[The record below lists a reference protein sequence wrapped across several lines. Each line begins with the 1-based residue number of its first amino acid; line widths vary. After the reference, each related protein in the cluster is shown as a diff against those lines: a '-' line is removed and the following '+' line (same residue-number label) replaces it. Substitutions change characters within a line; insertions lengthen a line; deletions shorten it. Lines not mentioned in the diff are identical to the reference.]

1 MISVLSPKI
10 ALGFVRTEISKQVG
24 VKVERF
30 EITYDKQN
38 NEMRFVIY
46 HPTDD
51 SKRIDAVYDDDKL
64 ITILQLQIDKKA
76 KNAEKL
82 DGFVLEYNKGGS
94 CWLSIFERDSNDKR
108 EVNKYEI

>member
-1 MISVLSPKI
+1 MISILSPKI

-30 EITYDKQN
+30 EITYDKKN

-46 HPTDD
+46 HPMDD
-51 SKRIDAVYDDDKL
+51 RKIDAVYDDDKL
-64 ITILQLQIDKKA
+64 ITILQLHIDKKA
-76 KNAEKL
+76 KNADKL
-82 DGFVLEYNKGGS
+82 DGFVLEYNKEGS
-94 CWLSIFERDSNDKR
+94 CWLSIFERDLNNKK